1 MQYIERTITGI
12 DGSEARF
19 IGYVAD
25 NSPEM
30 DPARRRASILI
41 LPGGAY
47 AMTSDRESEPV
58 ALRFLGKGFNV
69 FVLRYSTRPSR
80 YPVAL
85 LEAAEAMR
93 LIRAHADE
101 WHVNPS
107 AIAVLGFS
115 AGGHLAANLA
125 TTAGD
130 ATMRAHGFDPDAVR
144 PNALMLAYPVITTGE
159 FAHRGSFQCL
169 LGPDVHNRQLLDELS
184 IEHHIDATTPPVF
197 VWHTM
202 ADATVSVENTL
213 LLIRACRAAGVS
225 VEAHLYPEGSHGLS
239 LADEETAGAGK
250 YANVVECVQSWPDL
264 AARWLHALAANRSL
278 Q

>member
-1 MQYIERTITGI
+1 MQYIERTIIGA

-30 DPARRRASILI
+30 DPTRQRTSLLI

-85 LEAAEAMR
+85 LESAEAMR
-93 LIRAHADE
+93 LIREHANE
-101 WHVNPS
+101 WHVNPR

-125 TTAGD
+125 TSAGD
-130 ATMRAHGFDPDAVR
+130 ATMRAHEFDPDAVR

-159 FAHRGSFQCL
+159 CAHRGSFQCL
-169 LGPDVHNRQLLDELS
+169 LGSNAHNRQLLDELA
-184 IEHHIDATTPPVF
+184 IEQHIDAKTPPVF

-202 ADATVSVENTL
+202 TDTTVPVENAL
-213 LLIRACRAAGVS
+213 MLIQACRAAGVS

-250 YANVVECVQSWPDL
+250 YAHVVECVQSWPDL
-264 AARWLHALAANRSL
+264 AEAWLRRLF
-278 Q
+278 